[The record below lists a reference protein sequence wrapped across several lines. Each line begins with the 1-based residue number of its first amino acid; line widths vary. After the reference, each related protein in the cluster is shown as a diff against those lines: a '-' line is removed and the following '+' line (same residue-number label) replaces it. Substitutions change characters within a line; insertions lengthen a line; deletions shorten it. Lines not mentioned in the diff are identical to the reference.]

1 MGFDTY
7 LDVGNRTALMWRKS
21 TSSMPRLLFRHHQT
35 LTASVESPNN
45 PMHKFEV
52 EYRAT
57 AADVLDTLRDG
68 GLGWDSSVA
77 TYSTVRQ
84 GLVAESMLYVADRF
98 APGLSRG
105 AAGVVP
111 AERVPASDGVVR
123 VEPQWDAAAW
133 DKKLAAFQAQPPSDD
148 LKALGELLALQW
160 LDDDLEEVVI
170 FKDMVYD
177 GPISAS
183 TSFIFEIMDAAKARD
198 LDQYAVARAAESF
211 ALLYTDAPL
220 LAWPLLVCVLLY
232 HLPPET
238 PVSYVL
244 TEHAHQLEV
253 SSDEGA
259 KEYLDN
265 YWLSSAEGL
274 VSQAGILGRLFS
286 VLASFDSKLGR
297 EFWFARAAEAL
308 GRLDAVNADKEQY
321 STKARGDVLE
331 TLVDA
336 LLRTEEPELSV
347 LQKNFRTSEEEID
360 VVLTNGL
367 THPFWTAQS
376 SAYMF
381 VECKNWGSPVGVKEL
396 RVFESKMRDRGAV
409 CKIGI
414 FVAMGGFAETALER
428 LKVPQRDLGV
438 IFAVTGDDLRELVT
452 KKTRLTEW
460 LRTEGAI
467 RALGK

>member
-7 LDVGNRTALMWRKS
+7 LDVGDRTALMWRKS
-21 TSSMPRLLFRHHQT
+21 TSSMPRLLFRHDQT
-35 LTASVESPNN
+35 HTAAVVSPEN
-45 PMHKFEV
+45 PMHEFEV

-84 GLVAESMLYVADRF
+84 GIVAESMLYVADRF
-98 APGLSRG
+98 APGLWKG
-105 AAGVVP
+105 AAGVVG
-111 AERVPASDGVVR
+111 AEDAPASEGLD
-123 VEPQWDAAAW
+123 EPEWDAAAW
-133 DKKLAAFQAQPPSDD
+133 DKKLAAFQAQSPSDD

-160 LDDDLEEVVI
+160 LDNGHEDVVI
-170 FKDMVYD
+170 FKDMVYE

-220 LAWPLLVCVLLY
+220 LAWPLLVCVLLH

-244 TEHAHQLEV
+244 TEHAHQSEV

-259 KEYLDN
+259 KEYLED

-274 VSQAGILGRLFS
+274 VSQASILGRLFG

-308 GRLDAVNADKEQY
+308 GRLDAVNADKEQH

-381 VECKNWGSPVGVKEL
+381 VECKNWSSPVGVKEL

-428 LKVPQRDLGV
+428 LKVPQRDLGA
-438 IFAVTGDDLRELVT
+438 IFAVTGHDLRELVI